1 MSLKSNNKIETNKYE
16 LEVAVDAA
24 AFEAAV
30 EKAYLKNRKN
40 IRLQGFRPGKA
51 PRKMVEKMYGEAV
64 FYEDAVNAL
73 VPEAVPAA
81 IEEAALKLV
90 ARPEIDVVSVDKN
103 DGVVFKVTCITKPE
117 VSVSDYK
124 GIEAVRNVKAVTDED
139 VDNQLNAVRER
150 NGRTITVEGRA
161 AQNGDTVV
169 FDFEGFKDGIPFDG
183 GKADSFE
190 LKLGS
195 GQFIPGFEDQVVG
208 KNVDEPFE
216 VNVTFPED
224 YTMPELA
231 GQPAVFK
238 CLIHEIKAV
247 ELPEVDD
254 EFVKDVSEFETV
266 DEYKADIK
274 AKLTERAEK
283 AADAEVENAVFDAV
297 VAKLEAEIPQVMF
310 DSKVDD
316 FVADF
321 EQRLSYQGLNLDMY
335 LQYTG
340 SDMAKFR
347 ESFKEQAEKNVKLR
361 LALEKIAELENITA
375 TDEDI
380 DAEVNK
386 MAESYKMSA
395 EDIKAAISV
404 DMLAEDI
411 KIRKASE
418 FVKDNAKIA

>member
-1 MSLKSNNKIETNKYE
+1 MSLKSNNKVKTNKYE
-16 LEVAVDAA
+16 LEVAVDGA

-51 PRKMVEKMYGEAV
+51 PRKMIEKMYGEGV

-73 VPEAVPAA
+73 VPDAVPAA
-81 IEEAALKLV
+81 IEEAGLKLV
-90 ARPEIDVVSVDKN
+90 ARPDIDVVSVDKN
-103 DGVVFKVTCITKPE
+103 DGVVFKITCITKPE

-139 VDNQLNAVRER
+139 VDNQINSVRER

-169 FDFEGFKDGIPFDG
+169 FDLEGFKDRFPFYG
-183 GKADSFE
+183 GKADNYE

-195 GQFIPGFEDQVVG
+195 GQFIPGFEDQIVG
-208 KNVDEPFE
+208 KNVDEAFE
-216 VNVTFPED
+216 VNVTFPEEYQVAD
-224 YTMPELA
+224 LA

-321 EQRLSYQGLNLDMY
+321 EQRLSYQGLNLETY

-347 ESFKEQAEKNVKLR
+347 DSFKEQAEKNVKLR

-386 MAESYKMSA
+386 MAEMYKMSA
-395 EDIKAAISV
+395 EDVKAAISTE
-404 DMLAEDI
+404 MLAEDI
-411 KIRKASE
+411 KIRKASD

>member
-1 MSLKSNNKIETNKYE
+1 MSLKSNNKVETNKYE
-16 LEVAVDAA
+16 LEVAVDGA

-51 PRKMVEKMYGEAV
+51 PRKMIEKMYGEGV

-73 VPEAVPAA
+73 VPDAVPAA
-81 IEEAALKLV
+81 IEEAGLKLV
-90 ARPEIDVVSVDKN
+90 ARPDIDVVSVDKN
-103 DGVVFKVTCITKPE
+103 DGVVFKITCITKPE

-139 VDNQLNAVRER
+139 VDNQINSVRER

-169 FDFEGFKDGIPFDG
+169 FDFEGFKDGVPFDG
-183 GKADSFE
+183 GKADNYE

-195 GQFIPGFEDQVVG
+195 GQFIPGFEDQIVG
-208 KNVDEPFE
+208 KNVDEAFE
-216 VNVTFPED
+216 VNVTFPEEYQVAD
-224 YTMPELA
+224 LA

-321 EQRLSYQGLNLDMY
+321 EQRLSYQGLNLETY

-347 ESFKEQAEKNVKLR
+347 DSFKEQAEKNVKLR

-386 MAESYKMSA
+386 MAEMYKMSA
-395 EDIKAAISV
+395 EDVKAAISTE
-404 DMLAEDI
+404 MLAEDI
-411 KIRKASE
+411 KIRKASD

>member
-16 LEVAVDAA
+16 LEVAVDGA

-51 PRKMVEKMYGEAV
+51 PRKMVEKMYGEGV

-73 VPEAVPAA
+73 VPDAVPAA
-81 IEEAALKLV
+81 IEEAGLKLV
-90 ARPEIDVVSVDKN
+90 ARPDIDVVSVDKN

-139 VDNQLNAVRER
+139 VDNQINSVRER

-169 FDFEGFKDGIPFDG
+169 FDFEGFKDGVPFDG
-183 GKADSFE
+183 GKADNYE

-195 GQFIPGFEDQVVG
+195 GQFIPGFEDQIVG
-208 KNVDEPFE
+208 KNVDEAFE
-216 VNVTFPED
+216 VNVTFPEE
-224 YTMPELA
+224 YAMPELA

-247 ELPEVDD
+247 ELPDVDD

-321 EQRLSYQGLNLDMY
+321 EQRLSYQGLNLEMY

-386 MAESYKMSA
+386 MAEMYKMSA
-395 EDIKAAISV
+395 EDVKAAISTE
-404 DMLAEDI
+404 MLAEDI
-411 KIRKASE
+411 KIRKASD

>member
-16 LEVAVDAA
+16 LEVAVDGA

-51 PRKMVEKMYGEAV
+51 PRKMVEKMYGEGV

-73 VPEAVPAA
+73 VPDAVPAA
-81 IEEAALKLV
+81 IEEAGLKLV
-90 ARPEIDVVSVDKN
+90 ARPDIDVVSVDKN

-139 VDNQLNAVRER
+139 VDNQINSVRER

-169 FDFEGFKDGIPFDG
+169 FDFEGFKDGVPFDG
-183 GKADSFE
+183 GKADNYE

-195 GQFIPGFEDQVVG
+195 GQFIPGFEDQIVG
-208 KNVDEPFE
+208 KNVDEAFE
-216 VNVTFPED
+216 VNVTFPEE
-224 YTMPELA
+224 YQVPELA

-247 ELPEVDD
+247 ELPDVDD

-321 EQRLSYQGLNLDMY
+321 EQRLSYQGLNLEMY

-386 MAESYKMSA
+386 MAEMYKMSA
-395 EDIKAAISV
+395 EDIKAAISTE
-404 DMLAEDI
+404 MLAEDI
-411 KIRKASE
+411 KIRKASD

>member
-1 MSLKSNNKIETNKYE
+1 MSLKSNNKVETNKYE
-16 LEVAVDAA
+16 LEVAVDGA

-51 PRKMVEKMYGEAV
+51 PRKMIEKMYGEGV

-73 VPEAVPAA
+73 VPDAVPAA
-81 IEEAALKLV
+81 IEEAGLKLV
-90 ARPEIDVVSVDKN
+90 ARPDIDVVSVDKN

-139 VDNQLNAVRER
+139 VDNQINSVRER

-169 FDFEGFKDGIPFDG
+169 FDFEGFKDGVPFDG
-183 GKADSFE
+183 GKADNYE

-195 GQFIPGFEDQVVG
+195 GQFIPGFEDQIVG
-208 KNVDEPFE
+208 KNVDEAFE
-216 VNVTFPED
+216 VNVTFPEEYQVPD
-224 YTMPELA
+224 LA

-321 EQRLSYQGLNLDMY
+321 EQRLSYQGLNLEMY

-386 MAESYKMSA
+386 MAEMYKMSA
-395 EDIKAAISV
+395 EDVKAAISTE
-404 DMLAEDI
+404 MLAEDI
-411 KIRKASE
+411 KIRKASD